1 MSPLTCLLIVAACLL
16 VQAFFA
22 GMEMAL
28 VSSNRL
34 RLIHLSEK
42 GSRRAR
48 IITALLQ
55 TPEKVLATT
64 LVGINVVLILGA
76 SVASYFF
83 SDVLGLGQRGAALAT
98 AVMVPLILVFA
109 EITPKTLSRPRATQV
124 ALFFIFPLRLAQ
136 LIIFPLVQAMSWI
149 TGRIVRLLGVKSG
162 QSRMFSSIE
171 DFLLLMKE
179 GQTQGILSTEER
191 KMISRVFDFG
201 RTKVCEVMVPIAGV
215 VSAPETATVKDLWEI
230 IGRCGYSRI
239 PIHGEKKEEIVG
251 TVKANDLIMADPAET
266 IASFVRPPFIVPED
280 RILDDLLEEMRR
292 NHANLAVVVDQ
303 NEKALGIATR
313 ENILEEIVGDIHDEY
328 DLDEAASFRIK
339 GEAAEVSGRMR
350 IAELN
355 EQLEIGLAH
364 EGSET
369 LGGVV
374 VGLLGR
380 IPAAGEKFEHAGH
393 RFAVTEASPRRVIR
407 LEIRGPAVQK
417 KAAAQSEKIS

>member
-136 LIIFPLVQAMSWI
+136 LIIYPLVQAMSWL
-149 TGRIVRLLGVKSG
+149 TGKIVRLLGVKSG

-201 RTKVCEVMVPIAGV
+201 RTNPTNQDLMDFKRRWGAEVIELSHFYYPPGVCERLNGKESTLKFKLAK
-215 VSAPETATVKDLWEI
+215 SA
-230 IGRCGYSRI
+230 C
-239 PIHGEKKEEIVG
+239 
-251 TVKANDLIMADPAET
+251 VKAPDYAFE
-266 IASFVRPPFIVPED
+266 
-280 RILDDLLEEMRR
+280 
-292 NHANLAVVVDQ
+292 
-303 NEKALGIATR
+303 ALG
-313 ENILEEIVGDIHDEY
+313 
-328 DLDEAASFRIK
+328 
-339 GEAAEVSGRMR
+339 
-350 IAELN
+350 
-355 EQLEIGLAH
+355 
-364 EGSET
+364 
-369 LGGVV
+369 
-374 VGLLGR
+374 
-380 IPAAGEKFEHAGH
+380 KFLYRH
-393 RFAVTEASPRRVIR
+393 I
-407 LEIRGPAVQK
+407 
-417 KAAAQSEKIS
+417 

>member
-136 LIIFPLVQAMSWI
+136 LIIYPLVQAMSWL
-149 TGRIVRLLGVKSG
+149 TGKIVRLLGVKSG

-230 IGRCGYSRI
+230 IGHCGYSRI
-239 PIHGEKKEEIVG
+239 PIHREKKEEIVG

-266 IASFVRPPFIVPED
+266 IGPFIRPPFVVPED
-280 RILDDLLEEMRR
+280 RILDDLLQEMRR

-328 DLDEAASFRIK
+328 DADEAASFRIK

-369 LGGVV
+369 LGGFV

-380 IPAAGEKFEHAGH
+380 IPASGEKFEHAGH
-393 RFAVTEASPRRVIR
+393 RFAITEASPRRVIR

-417 KAAAQSEKIS
+417 KAAAQSEKSA